1 MTKKQKKA
9 LIRILIAAALLT
21 VLMLTPS
28 FGQLKLILYAA
39 VYLEIGYDVLRKAGL
54 GILRGRV
61 FDENFLMALATLG
74 AFVLAGIS
82 GSGECAEGV
91 AVMLFYQIG
100 EWFQSIAVGRS
111 RKSISDLMEIRPD
124 SANLE
129 ENGTVRSVSPEEV
142 PAGSVIVLR
151 PGERVPLD
159 GVVLEGNSALDTS
172 ALTGDSVPR
181 DVGPGDSVLSGCINQ
196 SGVLRVR
203 TTQSFGESIVSKILD
218 LVENAAS
225 RKSRSESLV
234 SRFAK
239 YYTPA
244 VCAGAVLLALLPPLV
259 LLLSGK
265 DADWM
270 TWVYRA
276 LTFLVV
282 SCPCALVI
290 SVPLSFFAGIGCAG
304 KHGILVKGSQYLETL
319 ARTGSVVFDKTGTL
333 THGTLEVT
341 GIHHCPIGE
350 ELLIELAALA
360 ESASTHPIGKSIR
373 DAYGKEIDGERVSE
387 IREYAGMGITA
398 LADGHEVAA
407 GNGKLMDR
415 IGIPYTPCHTVGT
428 IVHLAVDGVYAGH
441 LVISDRIREQSREAV
456 LGLREAGVREV
467 IMLTGDSGAVAESVA
482 GLLGID
488 TVYAELL
495 PEEKVTR
502 LESVLNSAEAGEAV
516 AFVGDG
522 INDAPALMRADVG
535 IAMGAIGSDAAIE
548 AADVVLMHDNPFQ
561 VAKAI
566 RIARKCLS
574 IVRENIGLSIGIK
587 AACLILTALGLS
599 NMWLAVFADVGVM
612 ILATLNSFR
621 AFRLSE
627 KNRRIASP

>member
-1 MTKKQKKA
+1 MTKKQKKT
-9 LIRILIAAALLT
+9 LIRILVAAVLLT

-28 FGQLKLILYAA
+28 FGPLKLILYAS

-74 AFVLAGIS
+74 AFVLAAIS

-129 ENGTVRSVSPEEV
+129 ENGTVRSVSPDEV
-142 PAGSVIVLR
+142 PTGSVIVLR
-151 PGERVPLD
+151 PGERIPLD

-172 ALTGDSVPR
+172 ALTGESVPR

-203 TTQSFGESIVSKILD
+203 TTQSFGESTVSKILD

-259 LLLSGK
+259 LLLAGK
-265 DADWM
+265 DADWL

-373 DAYGKEIDGERVSE
+373 VAYGKGIDGERVCE

-415 IGIPYTPCHTVGT
+415 MGIPYTPCHTVGT

-627 KNRRIASP
+627 KN